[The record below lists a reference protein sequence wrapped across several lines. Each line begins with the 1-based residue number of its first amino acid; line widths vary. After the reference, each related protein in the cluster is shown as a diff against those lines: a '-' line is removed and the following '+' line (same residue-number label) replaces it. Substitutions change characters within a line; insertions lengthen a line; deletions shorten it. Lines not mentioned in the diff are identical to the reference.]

1 MKIDNRIFIVK
12 IFIVVMFSII
22 TVRLAYIQLFKGNF
36 YLRKAVAIELKKVV
50 IEPERG
56 KIIDDV
62 NKMIIASSDRTYSI
76 FTYRE
81 WVKYNSFMARQ
92 LAKTGLISYKIAMA
106 RLKKPGFKWLIRGV
120 GKNKSKRIVKNINR
134 YGIKSDSIG
143 YYIDRVREYPFNEE
157 FATIT
162 GKLGDDNDGLSGIE
176 YYYNRYLKGKRGWVL
191 FQMHPNGNI
200 YMKGNYPRK
209 KARNGDDIILT
220 IDKNL
225 QDLVYDEI
233 KQTVN
238 RYKALGGCA
247 IVMNPN
253 NGDILAMVNYSSLN
267 TGDERSNYSRYNRAI
282 SFNYEPGSIFK
293 IVTVFAALK
302 EKVAHLGD
310 TLVDSTGRI
319 IIDKIMIKDA
329 EEHQI
334 LTVNQSFYHSSN
346 VGMVK
351 LAQMVGKQ
359 KYYSYIKLFGFG
371 AKTGVDLPG
380 EERGI
385 VRSPHKWKNID
396 FSTISF
402 GQGIAVTPIQ
412 MVVAYSA
419 IANGGKV
426 LKPHIVKEIRAGNKV
441 KYSRKTEIIRN
452 IPDKE
457 TLNILKNMLLA
468 VVDSGTGKK
477 ASIAGLNVAGKTGTA
492 QQSEPGKGYTN
503 AIVSSFIG
511 FFPVEKP
518 QFVIAIVIDRPE
530 KSRFASVVAAPCFSS
545 IGSKISSMYP
555 YSREVYA
562 KR

>member
-1 MKIDNRIFIVK
+1 MNINNRIFIAK

-22 TVRLAYIQLFKGNF
+22 IVRLAYIQLFKGNY
-36 YLRKAVAIELKKVV
+36 YLKRAVAIELKRVV

-56 KIIDDV
+56 KIIDNV
-62 NKMIIASSDRTYSI
+62 NNMILASSDRTYSI

-81 WVKYNSFMARQ
+81 WVKCNSFMAKQ
-92 LAKTGLISYKIAMA
+92 LSKTGLISYEIAIS

-120 GKNKSKRIVKNINR
+120 GKNRSKKIVKNINR

-143 YYIDRVREYPFNEE
+143 YYVDRVREYPFKDE
-157 FATIT
+157 FETII
-162 GKLGDDNDGLSGIE
+162 GRLGDDNDGLSGIE
-176 YYYNRYLKGKRGWVL
+176 YYYNRYLKGKKGWVL
-191 FQMHPNGNI
+191 FQMHPNGNV

-247 IVMNPN
+247 IVMDPN
-253 NGDILAMVNYSSLN
+253 NGDILAMVNYSSN
-267 TGDERSNYSRYNRAI
+267 ISNEKSSYYKSNSAI

-293 IVTVFAALK
+293 IVTLFAALK

-319 IIDKIMIKDA
+319 VIDKIMIKDA

-334 LTVNQSFYHSSN
+334 LTVNQAFYHSSN

-371 AKTGVDLPG
+371 SKTGIDLPG

-385 VRSPHKWKNID
+385 VRSPDKWKNID

-426 LKPHIVKEIRAGNKV
+426 FKPHIVKEIRAGNKI

-452 IPDKE
+452 IPDKK
-457 TLNILKNMLLA
+457 TLNILKNMLLT

-477 ASIAGLNVAGKTGTA
+477 ARIPGLNVAGKTGTA
-492 QQSEPGKGYTN
+492 QQSEPGIGYTN
-503 AIVSSFIG
+503 EIVSSFVG

-518 QFVIAIVIDRPE
+518 KFVIAIIIDRPE
-530 KSRFASVVAAPCFSS
+530 KARFASIVAAPCFSS

-555 YSREVYA
+555 YSSEVYA